1 MTKILIVD
9 DNDDLRALFR
19 LILNSFEI
27 FEAKNG
33 IEAIEN
39 YNISKPDLVLMDILM
54 PEMDGIVATRKILEE
69 NPDAII
75 VAVTAY
81 SSRAHE
87 ILNAGAKEVLKKPVR
102 KQELI
107 LKIKEYTVE
116 E

>member
-1 MTKILIVD
+1 M
-9 DNDDLRALFR
+9 
-19 LILNSFEI
+19 
-27 FEAKNG
+27 
-33 IEAIEN
+33 
-39 YNISKPDLVLMDILM
+39 
-54 PEMDGIVATRKILEE
+54 EE

-81 SSRAHE
+81 SSGAHE

-107 LKIKEYTVE
+107 LKIKEYTDE